1 MVREKQRMVQRAAK
15 SELPWSRL
23 VWGGGSTQSLGAL
36 VSEATLLTGTDQRF
50 KYVLSSSF
58 ILLNLKKNLNF
69 HRVYPLLPMAL
80 EEANAGDFVFLSS
93 EYSYT
98 VTGSAGLESGGS
110 LRGTTV
116 YLSKFNCLMIINI
129 LGLGKEMSK
138 VSGCEAGDVMLDINC
153 GQLDSSDMEQEDSI
167 SSRGVNFALSIANV
181 TLEAYN
187 MEMCLLVNAG
197 DVLLENCLVRF
208 YFNAT
213 GIYIIL
219 N

>member
-1 MVREKQRMVQRAAK
+1 
-15 SELPWSRL
+15 
-23 VWGGGSTQSLGAL
+23 
-36 VSEATLLTGTDQRF
+36 
-50 KYVLSSSF
+50 
-58 ILLNLKKNLNF
+58 
-69 HRVYPLLPMAL
+69 MAL

-93 EYSYT
+93 ECSYT

-116 YLSKFNCLMIINI
+116 YWSKFNNLIII
-129 LGLGKEMSK
+129 HFLGLGKEMSK

-153 GQLDSSDMEQEDSI
+153 GQVDSSEMEEEDST
-167 SSRGVNFALSIANV
+167 SSSVVNFALSIANV

-187 MEMCLLVNAG
+187 MEICLLVNAG
-197 DVLLENCLVRF
+197 DLLLESCLVRF
-208 YFNAT
+208 YSNAT